1 MKLRYSKYVLFD
13 TGKFVLPKTCLVTM
27 DSRSDFQILQCIT
40 ITMIYRLFI
49 FMFRC
54 LIVLT

>member
-27 DSRSDFQILQCIT
+27 DSRSEFQILQSIT
-40 ITMIYRLFI
+40 ITMIYRLFVFI
-49 FMFRC
+49 
-54 LIVLT
+54 LDILT